1 MFPVFSIIFDQDVEV
16 KIALQYPQLYQSLQ
30 KGRNLNAKTF
40 LTWVWKATYQ
50 GSLIII
56 LSLLLI
62 KDIFLTMET
71 VAFTS
76 LILTEYVMIM
86 GEVKS
91 KQNLVTFFEHGH
103 GILNFSFSLILHLG
117 YLPLS
122 LVVTSQRDG

>member
-1 MFPVFSIIFDQDVEV
+1 MFPVFSIIFDEDVEV

-71 VAFTS
+71 IAFTS

-86 GEVKS
+86 GEVK
-91 KQNLVTFFEHGH
+91 NL
-103 GILNFSFSLILHLG
+103 
-117 YLPLS
+117 
-122 LVVTSQRDG
+122 